1 MRNLI
6 LILLIS
12 LFYNNTIYSQSMWVL
27 MDGYEGVS
35 IEEGFCIGLY
45 KPNSFYLPT
54 DKINPKEVNRFPP
67 FVKVENDKNEYISVW
82 FDFTKKMV
90 TIYDNFEKTTIDVL
104 KITKTKMN
112 VGNRSDLGEF
122 YVKAKKGKERYVF
135 MFNDTKDEYNFF
147 MVYKHKD
154 FSFTKVFYDMLPDFY
169 YKTDRH

>member
-67 FVKVENDKNEYISVW
+67 FVKVEK
-82 FDFTKKMV
+82 TQRR
-90 TIYDNFEKTTIDVL
+90 IYKCLV
-104 KITKTKMN
+104 
-112 VGNRSDLGEF
+112 
-122 YVKAKKGKERYVF
+122 
-135 MFNDTKDEYNFF
+135 
-147 MVYKHKD
+147 
-154 FSFTKVFYDMLPDFY
+154 
-169 YKTDRH
+169 